1 MFLMKN
7 PDYPLNEDRNKI
19 NPKLEYEGIVF

>member
-7 PDYPLNEDRNKI
+7 PDDPVNEDRNKI